1 MFTFIQSNPV
11 AAIITGVVLLA
22 VLFLLR
28 HIVGGLFGLYRIVP
42 VNEAHVRILRNA
54 KKTFSSRDGKS
65 SYWVIPFITKL
76 HKLPLSN
83 LAIPVNDIKLNDHD
97 MAKFVCDIM
106 CFVNI
111 KNIDLAVERLTLT
124 HVADKLGF
132 DFVKLSDDMRAI
144 MESIGRT
151 VTTKQSILDIYMNRQ
166 ILDSAITK
174 EVEQVF
180 PKWGIELVD
189 LELKDIK
196 DVQGSTII
204 ADIERKSAATI
215 RRDADIAVSES
226 QRQSAV
232 AVAEN
237 TKQAEVAKAASEETY
252 RKRQVEKDMNVGIA
266 EQEMVK
272 LVAQKEVEANGIK
285 VEAARKLQVGQ
296 ADIERQKIEQMS
308 NAQKIKYTVEA
319 EGESSKIRA
328 IGQAEADVVRIK
340 KEADAAGTLK
350 LAEAL
355 KEFNDTAINV
365 KTLDIQKE
373 VMLAKFNALAAAVSK
388 ADIKWIMSGANA
400 QKFFGMNL
408 DAEGGANLKQ
418 FLAESGIDLSAVGD
432 KLADVA
438 KSVVGKKA
446 TT

>member
-1 MFTFIQSNPV
+1 MLQMILANPIV
-11 AAIITGVVLLA
+11 SIVLGVVLLVVA
-22 VLFLLR
+22 FFLR
-28 HIVGGLFGLYRIVP
+28 HILAAMFGLYRIVP
-42 VNEAHVRILRNA
+42 VNEAHIRILSNT
-54 KKTFSSRDGKS
+54 KKNFSSRDGRS
-65 SYWVIPFITKL
+65 AYWYIPFITRL
-76 HKLPLSN
+76 HKLPLTN
-83 LAIPVNDIKLNDHD
+83 LAIPVNDIKLNDQN

-111 KNIDLAVERLTLT
+111 KNVDLAVERLSLT
-124 HVADKLGF
+124 HVTSHMGF
-132 DFVKLSDDMRAI
+132 DFAKLSEDLRAI

-151 VTTKQSILDIYMNRQ
+151 VTTKQGILDIYMNRQ
-166 ILDSAITK
+166 MLDTAITK

-196 DVQGSTII
+196 DAVGSTII
-204 ADIERKSAATI
+204 ADIERKSAAVI

-237 TKQAEVAKAASEETY
+237 TKQSEVAKAASEETY
-252 RKRQVEKDMNVGIA
+252 RKRQVEKDMNVGVA

-272 LVAQKEVEANGIK
+272 LIAQKEVEANVIK

-308 NAQKIKYTVEA
+308 EAQKIKYTVEA
-319 EGESSKIRA
+319 AGESNKIMSV
-328 IGQAEADVVRIK
+328 GQAEADVMRIK
-340 KEADAAGTLK
+340 KEAEAAGTLK

-355 KEFNDTAINV
+355 KAFDQTAISV
-365 KTLDIQKE
+365 KMMDVQKE
-373 VMLAKFNALAAAVSK
+373 IMLAKFHALGQAVEK
-388 ADIKWIMSGANA
+388 ADIKWIMSGSNA

-408 DAEGGANLKQ
+408 DAEGGANLGQ
-418 FLAESGIDLSAVGD
+418 FLEESGLDL
-432 KLADVA
+432 A
-438 KSVVGKKA
+438 KIKEAISGVVPVPGIKGK
-446 TT
+446 